1 MTAREFRIRHGT
13 KSMPIVPSD
22 YMRCKAFKREEKFR
36 DISSCL
42 PTIIFP
48 ITWPPQRAQCS
59 EPCPG
64 VSSSRKENLFIEGRE
79 KRVHSSTICFLSC
92 NIHPLL
98 GLGLRWYTSS
108 QIFRLCGHSAFFLW
122 YTFAYTV
129 ESNLC
134 ACIYFCQSVAS
145 VALINLQNSVEKAK
159 SSLAVN
165 YTFAPKIA
173 CNIPCLLLPNPCLL
187 CYIISYYLGMIKMCL
202 EIRL

>member
-98 GLGLRWYTSS
+98 GLGLDDI
-108 QIFRLCGHSAFFLW
+108 QVH
-122 YTFAYTV
+122 
-129 ESNLC
+129 
-134 ACIYFCQSVAS
+134 
-145 VALINLQNSVEKAK
+145 K
-159 SSLAVN
+159 SSDFVDIQPFSCD
-165 YTFAPKIA
+165 T
-173 CNIPCLLLPNPCLL
+173 LLLILL
-187 CYIISYYLGMIKMCL
+187 NLTCVHAFISVNLLPVLLWLTYKTQ
-202 EIRL
+202 